1 MTQRAS
7 DYQAAELVLIAV
19 SLARAGAS
27 ATLIEQM
34 TQFGVRWI
42 RKTIRENG
50 GVLALKSHDPR
61 WFERDP
67 QRLLQAMFF
76 LMAYQLQ
83 PANDLP
89 GRRLVDAYCAYR
101 AFVRQGAL
109 DINKCAQVVNLYESR
124 EAWLR
129 NCSECRISHLVLS
142 ERALCP
148 ICRLIE
154 RSFCRGCSRPLGSD
168 PARPRSYCSQCSS
181 RSARLAR
188 KRQVPRMAS
197 RFHISAPSAQI
208 RHTPMGEPLRAVAGA
223 SQP

>member
-7 DYQAAELVLIAV
+7 DYQAAEQVLIAV
-19 SLARAGAS
+19 ALARSGAS

-34 TQFGVRWI
+34 THFGVRWI
-42 RKTIRENG
+42 RRTIRENG
-50 GVLALKSHDPR
+50 GVLALKSHDAR

-76 LMAYQLQ
+76 WMSYQLQ

-101 AFVRQGAL
+101 AFAGAGIL
-109 DINKCAQVVNLYESR
+109 DINKCAQVIELCQSQ
-124 EAWLR
+124 EAWMR
-129 NCSECRISHLVLS
+129 TCSECRISHLVLS

-154 RSFCRGCSRPLGSD
+154 RSFCRGCGKALQAD
-168 PARPRSYCSQCSS
+168 PARPRSYCPQCSS

-188 KRQVPRMAS
+188 KRQLPRIAQRAFGSGEARFTIYRPTAS
-197 RFHISAPSAQI
+197 
-208 RHTPMGEPLRAVAGA
+208 EAVQVATRT
-223 SQP
+223 